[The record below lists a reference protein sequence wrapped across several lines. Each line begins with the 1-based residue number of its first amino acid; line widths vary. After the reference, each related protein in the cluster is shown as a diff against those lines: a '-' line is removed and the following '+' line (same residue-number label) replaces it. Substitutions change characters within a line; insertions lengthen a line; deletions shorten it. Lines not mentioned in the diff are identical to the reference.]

1 MSIEFQPIHD
11 DLRKSYREFVE
22 NELLPHADE
31 WEEAEDFPYEYF
43 KKMGDLGYLGMQYPE
58 DCGGDDDILAEVVVQ
73 EELPRCGSGGVA
85 ASVGAHVGIAM
96 PQISKFGTPEQKE
109 KYLVP
114 AIKGE
119 SIGALGITE
128 PGAGSD
134 VAAISTYAV
143 RDGSDWVINGSKT
156 FITNGCKCDWIVVA
170 AKTDRDKGFG
180 GISQFIVERGTPG
193 FETSKRLKKL
203 GWKASDTGELSFMD
217 CRVPADALLGTENK
231 GFFQIMAN
239 FTWERLTLALGS
251 ICGAEMV
258 MEETIAYA
266 RERQAFGHPIS
277 QFQVIAH
284 YFADMATKIEAA
296 RQLTYYAL
304 ELHMQGK
311 NPIKEVSMAKLF
323 GCDVACEVVDQCL
336 QIYGGYGFMDEYPVS
351 RTFRDMRLGPIGG
364 GTREVMRE
372 IIGKTM
378 GL

>member
-43 KKMGDLGYLGMQYPE
+43 KKMGDLGYLGMQFPE
-58 DCGGDDDILAEVVVQ
+58 EYGGDDDILAEVVVQ

-85 ASVGAHVGIAM
+85 ASVGAHVSIAM

-203 GWKASDTGELSFMD
+203 GWKASDTGELAFMD

-251 ICGAEMV
+251 ISGAQMV